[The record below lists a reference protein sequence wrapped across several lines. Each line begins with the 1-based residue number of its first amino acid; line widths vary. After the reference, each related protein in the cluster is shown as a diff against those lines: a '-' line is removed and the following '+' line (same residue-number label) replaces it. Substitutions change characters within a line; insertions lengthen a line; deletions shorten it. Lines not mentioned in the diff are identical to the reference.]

1 SDLHLNP
8 PKRSKPKAVHGCS
21 GVIKHS
27 RAARKGNMAEP
38 KVTWTSLPRK
48 DQLVILFLVRF
59 CEPIVKVSISSYVYF
74 QLQSLDP
81 SLPSAAIVQQTTLLQ
96 AAYTIAQCLASIFLG
111 SVADS
116 PRGGRKV
123 VVVLSLL
130 GSFVACSLFGFVASF
145 EQALVL
151 RFVEGLTN
159 GTVAMVRT
167 MTAEVVQEKKFQ
179 VRAFVLLNISTSFAI
194 ILSALV
200 AAGTVELTPKAH
212 GSGLLTRYPY
222 ALPALLNAGFL
233 LVVLVTAVL
242 FLEETSKL
250 VRHRYDPGIALSR
263 YILSRLQMLRNRDS
277 KEALYSRVD
286 ETEELV
292 LLEESELP
300 SPRPETKSV
309 ARLPTTRIFT
319 KNMVLVLL
327 AAFIYEA
334 HLGTASVAFPNL
346 LVTPVS
352 SREEEAQRLLPFFF
366 GGGAGFTPLPL
377 AVYSVMYGIFSIP
390 LQLILYPR
398 LSQRLGPLHVW
409 RTFYLAYPFL
419 YYAYPFAALVPSST
433 PPPSGKTGVAIW
445 AVITPMQMLT
455 ALLTSTVSP
464 SQTVLINAAC
474 PHPSALAR
482 THSIAFFSSMVTRA
496 GSTALAGALLGYGT
510 SHNLTGLPFWGCAA
524 IAMLGACLN
533 PFLSEGTGHE
543 IRLPGDE

>member
-1 SDLHLNP
+1 MSE
-8 PKRSKPKAVHGCS
+8 A
-21 GVIKHS
+21 
-27 RAARKGNMAEP
+27 
-38 KVTWTSLPRK
+38 KVTWASLPGK
-48 DQLVILFLVRF
+48 NQLVILFLIRF

-123 VVVLSLL
+123 VVVLSLF
-130 GSFVACSLFGFVASF
+130 GSFVSCSLFGFVANF
-145 EQALVL
+145 KQALIL

-159 GTVAMVRT
+159 GTVPMVRT
-167 MTAEVVQEKKFQ
+167 MTAEVVKEKKFQ
-179 VRAFVLLNISTSFAI
+179 ARAFVLLNISTSFAI

-212 GSGLLTRYPY
+212 GSGLLTRFPY
-222 ALPALLNAGFL
+222 ALPALLNAGFV
-233 LVVLVTAVL
+233 LVVLLMAVL

-250 VRHRYDPGIALSR
+250 VRHRHDPGIALSR
-263 YILSRLQMLRNRDS
+263 YILSRLQWLRNRAS
-277 KEALYSRVD
+277 KEALYAPVD
-286 ETEELV
+286 QTEEMAFLN
-292 LLEESELP
+292 EPDPP
-300 SPRPETKSV
+300 SPLPKPKSV
-309 ARLPTTRIFT
+309 VRLPTTRIFT
-319 KNMVLVLL
+319 KNMIMVLL

-334 HLGTASVAFPNL
+334 HLGTSSVAFPNL

-377 AVYSVMYGIFSIP
+377 AVCSVMYGLFSIP

-398 LSQRLGPLHVW
+398 LSQRLGPLRLW
-409 RTFYLAYPFL
+409 RIFYPAFVLL
-419 YYAYPFAALVPSST
+419 YYAYPFVALIPSST
-433 PPPSGKTGVAIW
+433 PPPSGKTGLAIW
-445 AVITPMQMLT
+445 AVITPMQVLT

-474 PHPSALAR
+474 PHASALAR
-482 THSIAFFSSMVTRA
+482 THSIAYFSTMVTRA
-496 GSTALAGALLGYGT
+496 ASTALAGALLGYGT
-510 SHNLTGLPFWGCAA
+510 SHNFTGLVFWVCAVV
-524 IAMLGACLN
+524 AMLGACLN

>member
-1 SDLHLNP
+1 M
-8 PKRSKPKAVHGCS
+8 V
-21 GVIKHS
+21 
-27 RAARKGNMAEP
+27 EP
-38 KVTWTSLPRK
+38 KVTWASLPRK

-59 CEPIVKVSISSYVYF
+59 CEPIVKVSITSYVYF

-96 AAYTIAQCLASIFLG
+96 AAYIVAQCLASIFLG

-116 PRGGRKV
+116 PRGGRKA

-130 GSFVACSLFGFVASF
+130 GSFIACSLFGFVANF
-145 EQALVL
+145 KQALVL
-151 RFVEGLTN
+151 RFIEGLTN

-179 VRAFVLLNISTSFAI
+179 ARAFVLLNISTSFAI

-212 GSGLLTRYPY
+212 GGGLLTRYPY

-263 YILSRLQMLRNRDS
+263 YVLSRLRSLRGRTG
-277 KEALYSRVD
+277 KEALYAPVD
-286 ETEELV
+286 ASEEMAFLD
-292 LLEESELP
+292 EPEPP
-300 SPRPETKSV
+300 SPPPPPKPKPV
-309 ARLPTTRIFT
+309 ARLPTARIFT
-319 KNMVLVLL
+319 KNMVLVLV
-327 AAFIYEA
+327 AAFVYEA

-352 SREEEAQRLLPFFF
+352 SREEEAQRVLPFFF
-366 GGGAGFTPLPL
+366 GGGAGFTPMPL
-377 AVYSVMYGIFSIP
+377 AAYSVMYGLFSIP

-398 LSQRLGPLHVW
+398 LAQRLGPLNVW
-409 RTFYLAYPFL
+409 RTFYVAYPLL

-433 PPPSGKTGVAIW
+433 PPPSGKTGLAIW
-445 AVITPMQMLT
+445 AVITPMQVLT

-496 GSTALAGALLGYGT
+496 GSTALAGALVGYGT
-510 SHNLTGLPFWGCAA
+510 SHNLTGLVFWGCAA
-524 IAMLGACLN
+524 VAVLGACLN

>member
-1 SDLHLNP
+1 M
-8 PKRSKPKAVHGCS
+8 KK
-21 GVIKHS
+21 
-27 RAARKGNMAEP
+27 MADEP
-38 KVTWTSLPRK
+38 KVTWASLPRK

-74 QLQSLDP
+74 QLRSLDP
-81 SLPSAAIVQQTTLLQ
+81 SLPSAAVVQQTTLLQ
-96 AAYTIAQCLASIFLG
+96 AAYTVAQCLASVFLG

-130 GSFVACSLFGFVASF
+130 GSFVACSLFGFVANF
-145 EQALVL
+145 KQALVL

-179 VRAFVLLNISTSFAI
+179 ARAFVLLNISTSFAI

-200 AAGTVELTPKAH
+200 AAGTVELTPNAH
-212 GSGLLTRYPY
+212 DGSGLLTRYPY
-222 ALPALLNAGFL
+222 ALPALLNASFL

-250 VRHRYDPGIALSR
+250 VRHRYDPGIALSS
-263 YILSRLQMLRNRDS
+263 YILSRLQWLRRGRRTGRE
-277 KEALYSRVD
+277 EAQYAPLD
-286 ETEELV
+286 ATEEMAFLD
-292 LLEESELP
+292 EPEPP
-300 SPRPETKSV
+300 SPPLKPKSV
-309 ARLPTTRIFT
+309 ARLPTARIFT

-352 SREEEAQRLLPFFF
+352 TREEEAQRVLPFFF

-390 LQLILYPR
+390 LQMILYPR
-398 LSQRLGPLHVW
+398 LSQSLGPLQVW
-409 RTFYLAYPFL
+409 RIFYLAYPLL
-419 YYAYPFAALVPSST
+419 YYAYPFAALVPSSS

-445 AVITPMQMLT
+445 AVIAPMQVLT

-482 THSIAFFSSMVTRA
+482 THSIAFFSSMATRA

-510 SHNLTGLPFWGCAA
+510 SHNLTGLVFWGCAA
-524 IAMLGACLN
+524 VAALGACLN
-533 PFLSEGTGHE
+533 PSLTEGTGHE
-543 IRLPGDE
+543 IRLPGDDE

>member
-1 SDLHLNP
+1 MP
-8 PKRSKPKAVHGCS
+8 EG
-21 GVIKHS
+21 
-27 RAARKGNMAEP
+27 
-38 KVTWTSLPRK
+38 KVTWASLPRK

-96 AAYTIAQCLASIFLG
+96 AAYTIAQCVASVFLG
-111 SVADS
+111 SLADS
-116 PRGGRKV
+116 PKGGRKV

-130 GSFVACSLFGFVASF
+130 GSFIACSLFGFVANF
-145 EQALVL
+145 KQALVL

-167 MTAEVVQEKKFQ
+167 MTAEVVQEKRYQ
-179 VRAFVLLNISTSFAI
+179 ARAFVLLNISTSLAI

-200 AAGTVELTPKAH
+200 AAGTVELMPKAH
-212 GSGLLTRYPY
+212 GGGLLSRYPY

-250 VRHRYDPGIALSR
+250 VCHRYDPGIALSR
-263 YILSRLQMLRNRDS
+263 YILSRLRLLRNHGN
-277 KEALYSRVD
+277 KEEGAAGYALVD
-286 ETEELV
+286 GNEEEMAFLDRA
-292 LLEESELP
+292 EPPP
-300 SPRPETKSV
+300 SPSKPPSETKPV
-309 ARLPTTRIFT
+309 ARLPSSRILT

-327 AAFIYEA
+327 AAVIFEL

-352 SREEEAQRLLPFFF
+352 SREEEALRELPFFF
-366 GGGAGFTPLPL
+366 GGGAGFTPVPL
-377 AVYSVMYGIFSIP
+377 AVYSVMYGILSVP

-398 LSQRLGPLHVW
+398 LAQRLGALRVW
-409 RTFYLAYPFL
+409 RTFYLASPLL
-419 YYAYPFAALVPSST
+419 YYALPFVVLVPSST

-445 AVITPMQMLT
+445 AAITPMQVVT
-455 ALLTSTVSP
+455 ALLTSTVTP
-464 SQTVLINAAC
+464 SLTVLINSAC
-474 PHPSALAR
+474 PHPSALGR

-510 SHNLTGLPFWGCAA
+510 SHNLTGLVFWGSAA
-524 IAMLGACLN
+524 VAMVGACLN
-533 PFLSEGTGHE
+533 PFLTEGTGHE
-543 IRLPGDE
+543 IRLTGDK